1 MLDPPWDQDATLQR
15 ARGVVKIL
23 DESIQPYGL
32 DQGHDTYRYRTQHG
46 PSEILARFGNTAERG
61 GRWAIGVIKIGSW
74 TRMSFA

>member
-1 MLDPPWDQDATLQR
+1 MLDPPWDKDAAHRR
-15 ARGVVKIL
+15 ARGMVKIL
-23 DESIQPYGL
+23 DESIQPMY
-32 DQGHDTYRYRTQHG
+32 QGHDTYRTQHG